1 MKAWLM
7 ALAFSRRAQLVTVMF
22 DKNGTLVVPA
32 GVSSVNISGY
42 GARGQNATSGSAII
56 RENKT
61 IYATRRDNGVR
72 EAVFSDRYIVIY
84 RGQQAYCDP
93 INITPTDPT
102 HSSNQTCYAYDL
114 YSESP
119 PEPATRGASATGL
132 GKTFPGSLGNVQ
144 QTETSFANVPV
155 TGGASYNIVVPAGG
169 LITVTY
175 YQ

>member
-7 ALAFSRRAQLVTVMF
+7 ALAFSRRAQLVTKEF
-22 DKNGTLVVPA
+22 TANGTLVVPG
-32 GVSSVNISGY
+32 GVSSANISGY

-72 EAVFSDRYIVIY
+72 EAVFSDRYIVVY

-132 GKTFPGSLGNVQ
+132 GKTFAGSLGNVQ

-169 LITVTY
+169 RITVTY